1 MEKLKEM
8 INSFSESMTIL
19 NQRGY
24 EKQSLTLFFTYLD
37 QLGWLTSST
46 EFSDGSDFRNWI
58 DTYLL

>member
-1 MEKLKEM
+1 
-8 INSFSESMTIL
+8 MTIL